1 MFNFISAQRITILLS
16 TIFENINTSNNNIN
30 EKDIGKKV
38 KTDGMAK
45 KLDKKKEEGAMWMAV
60 H

>member
-38 KTDGMAK
+38 TTDGMAK
-45 KLDKKKEEGAMWMAV
+45 KLDKKIEEGAMWMAV